1 MAYSWWNGGN
11 VEAPIILRG
20 RSLLGGHCGCP
31 MAFKRKY
38 RNKFRKFKKS
48 RRGRSSRRGPRTF
61 KARVAQVLN
70 QKVETKYFDQ
80 GVENV
85 NLYHNIGY
93 SPTLPTIGTQPGS
106 LSDLFNPWQDIG
118 QGVGRQSRIGDKIH
132 PRGFSLKIWLANK
145 DTRPNVMYR
154 IMVVRCPKTVSNTI
168 VTYNNINPFQPVNQG
183 NVGNSMILPLDKDQG
198 YRALY
203 DRVFNLQL
211 GSSNSGATL
220 REPHKLVKLWIK
232 RKNTKPIIYDQSVGG
247 PIVNNP
253 LLIYVIPYDS
263 WGTPT
268 SDNIASCAYHCRLYF
283 KDY

>member
-1 MAYSWWNGGN
+1 MAY
-11 VEAPIILRG
+11 
-20 RSLLGGHCGCP
+20 
-31 MAFKRKY
+31 KRKY
-38 RNKFRKFKKS
+38 SRRKFRKS
-48 RRGRSSRRGPRTF
+48 RRGKYGRKSRRTF
-61 KARVAQVLN
+61 KSRVMKILN
-70 QKVETKYFDQ
+70 RKVETKYFDQ

-106 LSDLFNPWQDIG
+106 LIDLFNPWQDIG
-118 QGVGRQSRIGDKIH
+118 QGTGRQSRIGDRIN
-132 PRGFSLKIWLANK
+132 PRGMSIKFWLANK
-145 DTRPNVMYR
+145 DDRPNVMYR

-183 NVGNSMILPLDKDQG
+183 SVGNTMIMPLDKDQG

-203 DRVFNLQL
+203 DRVFNLQV
-211 GSSNSGATL
+211 GNSASGATL
-220 REPHKLVKLWIK
+220 REAHKLVRLFIK
-232 RKNTKPIIYDQSVGG
+232 RKNSKPIVYDQSVGG

-253 LLIYVIPYDS
+253 LLVYVIPYDS

-268 SDNIASCAYHCRLYF
+268 SDRIASVAYYCRLYF